1 MSGEGTDDWPL
12 YKELPVIPETGVHH
26 NWGVFGADDEFGTL
40 NFLSAEGARA
50 AARLA
55 REGVTIDLSLPLD
68 LPDPPLSGRRQG
80 YSRHVD
86 KMRTGRDDKL
96 DGFYLQG
103 STQWDGLQ
111 HIRYREFGYY
121 GGREEADLDN
131 GALGIDRVANRG
143 GIVGRG
149 VLLDVAGWATE
160 TGVRLAPDERHGI
173 TPDEFEA
180 VLEWEGCQTRPGDV
194 LLVRTA
200 WVAWY
205 LALPQAERA
214 ALSGRLHNREG
225 GLECPGLDPAADTA
239 AWLWDHRIAAVA
251 VDNPA
256 VETLRVRR
264 EEGFLHRLLIP
275 LLGMQLGEFWN
286 LEELATHCRDRGQY
300 DFLFV
305 SVPLKVPGGVGSPG
319 NGVAV
324 M

>member
-1 MSGEGTDDWPL
+1 MSDGGSDGWPL
-12 YKELPVIPETGVHH
+12 YAELPVITATGARH
-26 NWGVFGADDEFGTL
+26 NWGVFGTDDEFGTL
-40 NFLSAEGARA
+40 NFLTVERVRSAIE
-50 AARLA
+50 LV

-86 KMRTGRDDKL
+86 RMRVGRDDRL

-121 GGREEADLDN
+121 GGREESDLDD
-131 GALGIDRVANRG
+131 GALGIDRVASRA
-143 GIVGRG
+143 IVGRG
-149 VLLDVAGWATE
+149 VLLDVAGWAAE
-160 TGVRLAPDERHGI
+160 AGMRLAPDQRHGI

-180 VLEWEGCQTRPGDV
+180 VLHWEVCQLRAGDV
-194 LLVRTA
+194 LLVRTG
-200 WVAWY
+200 WMAWY
-205 LALPQAERA
+205 LALPSAGRA
-214 ALSGRLHNREG
+214 ALAGRLHGGDG
-225 GLECPGLDPAADTA
+225 GLDCPGLDPAGATA

-256 VETLRVRR
+256 VEALRVRR

-286 LEELATHCRDRGQY
+286 LEELASHCRDRGRY

-319 NGVAV
+319 NGIAV